1 MADTSLTKEQGLL
14 LLGKLAQDDAFRAHF
29 EQKPAEAMFRMGIP
43 PDLICCLPA
52 KCLCPAKLG
61 SKDAM
66 EEARKGLAGDLDS
79 SVLNFIVPQAG
90 FGQSKP

>member
-14 LLGKLAQDDAFRAHF
+14 LLGKLAHDDAFRAHF

-43 PDLICCLPA
+43 AETICCLPA

-61 SKDAM
+61 AKDVM
-66 EEARKGLAGDLDS
+66 EEARKRLASDLDTS
-79 SVLNFIVPQAG
+79 MLIFVIPSPSLMQG
-90 FGQSKP
+90 R